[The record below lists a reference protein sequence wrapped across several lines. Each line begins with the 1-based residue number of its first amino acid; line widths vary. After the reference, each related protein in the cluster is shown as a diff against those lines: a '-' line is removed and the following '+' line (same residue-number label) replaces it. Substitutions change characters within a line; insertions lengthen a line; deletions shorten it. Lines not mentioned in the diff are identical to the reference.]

1 MHMDSTTEIIAHFIG
16 VFSQTVED
24 VRLRLDYAKFAA
36 QREAPP
42 ETGDLLDIKLTMT
55 SPYTLGQFAPKVTY
69 SPPSFDIVPTVAI
82 SSLSHQPIPLH
93 MPPGNMTKVFAAP
106 HQHHIPGMSERAIPE
121 YEPIGSLAL
130 YLRQEAHL
138 VDNDML
144 SIGNHGLAMEAVGDP
159 VAALA
164 KLMGAASQLQP
175 LADMDGLH
183 SEADAGDFIQHV
195 TQAVDTLPDAA
206 PAGGTLFVAQGAAT
220 AGIHV
225 NGESVAEAPVLEDLL
240 PARFQPP
247 AAETPE
253 DGDDDAPVPTGV
265 DYSLN
270 SMIELEA
277 GGNLLVNEA
286 VLVNNWYGAPV
297 VAAAGDYVHVNA
309 ISQTN
314 VWSDCDAVSDALGG
328 WQRLTDTPTQAFN
341 VATIETIANPAYGG
355 QAAAGSGFPSY
366 WQVSR
371 IDGDLLIANWI
382 KQVSFV
388 QDNDVTVMSA
398 CGGGTTI
405 TLGDNTVVNIASLA
419 ELGVYYDLIIVGGS
433 IYHGNIISQTNILLD
448 DDLVGTVG
456 DFRTS
461 GEASLSTGGNLL
473 WNQASIT
480 QYGTMSFEGL
490 PPSFKAAAD
499 KLASGPADAP
509 DDLLHHEAFGGLA
522 GLKVLYISGDVIDLQ
537 YISQTNILGDADQ
550 VALAMD
556 QAGAYADADWTISTG
571 TNALINHAHIVD
583 GGVDSTVYAGG
594 NVYSDELLI
603 QAELISN
610 DSGLYM
616 QDATALVN
624 EAVVFLSDDLLAP
637 DAADDGAPVHDGG
650 APGVGSADVMQTM
663 LS

>member
-24 VRLRLDYAKFAA
+24 VRLRLDYAKFTA

-42 ETGDLLDIKLTMT
+42 ETPDLLDIKLNMV
-55 SPYTLGQFAPKVTY
+55 SPYTLGQFVAKVTY
-69 SPPSFDIVPTVAI
+69 APPAFDMVSTAIVTPV
-82 SSLSHQPIPLH
+82 SHQPIPLH
-93 MPPGNMTKVFAAP
+93 IPPGNLTKVFGHTP
-106 HQHHIPGMSERAIPE
+106 RHDMPGMGDRVIPE

-130 YLRQEAHL
+130 YLRQEAQL
-138 VDNDML
+138 VDNDVL
-144 SIGNHGLAMEAVGDP
+144 TIGSHGLGVQIAGDP

-164 KLMGAASQLQP
+164 QLVEAASHFQP
-175 LADMDGLH
+175 LAAMESLH
-183 SEADAGDFIQHV
+183 TEADAGDFILHV
-195 TQAVDTLPDAA
+195 TESADTLPDAA
-206 PAGGTLFVAQGAAT
+206 PAGGSLFVAHGEAT

-225 NGESVAEAPVLEDLL
+225 NGESVDEAPVLEDLL
-240 PARFQPP
+240 PAKFRPP
-247 AAETPE
+247 PEETE
-253 DGDDDAPVPTGV
+253 DDTPTPTGV
-265 DYSLN
+265 DHSHN
-270 SMIELEA
+270 SKIELEA

-297 VAAAGDYVHVNA
+297 VATAGNYVHVNA

-328 WQRLTDTPTQAFN
+328 WQTLTSTPTQGFN
-341 VATIETIANPAYGG
+341 VATIETISNPAYGAEPAG
-355 QAAAGSGFPSY
+355 GSGFPSY
-366 WQVSR
+366 WQVAR

-382 KQVSFV
+382 KQISFV

-398 CGGGTTI
+398 SGGGATI
-405 TLGDNTVVNIASLA
+405 TLGGNTVVNIASLA
-419 ELGVYYDLIIVGGS
+419 ELGSYYDLIIVGGS

-448 DDLVGTVG
+448 DDLIATVG
-456 DFRTS
+456 DFQTS
-461 GEASLSTGGNLL
+461 GDASLSTGGNLL

-480 QYGTMSFEGL
+480 QYGTMNFEGL
-490 PPSFKAAAD
+490 PPSFQEAAD

-509 DDLLHHEAFGGLA
+509 SGLLQHDAFGGLT

-556 QAGAYADADWTISTG
+556 QAGAYADADWNISTG
-571 TNALINHAHIVD
+571 ANALVNHAHIVD

-594 NVYSDELLI
+594 HVYSDELLI

-610 DSGLYM
+610 DSSSLYM
-616 QDATALVN
+616 QDANALVS
-624 EAVVFLSDDLLAP
+624 EAVVFLSDDMLTP
-637 DAADDGAPVHDGG
+637 DADDGGPVHDGI
-650 APGVGSADVMQTM
+650 APGAGSADVMQTM

>member
-24 VRLRLDYAKFAA
+24 VRLRLDYAKFTA

-42 ETGDLLDIKLTMT
+42 EAGELPDIKLAMT

-69 SPPSFDIVPTVAI
+69 SPPSFDIVPASVTI
-82 SSLSHQPIPLH
+82 SVPTHQIPVH
-93 MPPGNMTKVFAAP
+93 IPPGNMAGVAGPTRQHDVPAA
-106 HQHHIPGMSERAIPE
+106 GERVIPE
-121 YEPIGSLAL
+121 YEPIGSLAV
-130 YLRQEAHL
+130 YLRQEAQL
-138 VDNDML
+138 VDNDYL
-144 SIGNHGLAMEAVGDP
+144 SIGNHGLAMQSAGDP

-164 KLMGAASQLQP
+164 KLMEDAAQLQP
-175 LADMDGLH
+175 VADMDGLH
-183 SEADAGDFIQHV
+183 SQAGAGDFIQHV
-195 TQAVDTLPDAA
+195 AAAADALPDAA
-206 PAGGTLFVAQGAAT
+206 PEGGSLFVAQGAAT

-225 NGESVAEAPVLEDLL
+225 NGESLNEAPVLEDFL
-240 PARFQPP
+240 PVKFQSP
-247 AAETPE
+247 AEGSSAQTQ
-253 DGDDDAPVPTGV
+253 DDAPVPTGV
-265 DYSLN
+265 DHSLTP
-270 SMIELEA
+270 MIGLEA

-286 VLVNNWYGAPV
+286 VLVNNWHGAPV
-297 VAAAGDYVHVNA
+297 VAAVGDYMHVNA

-355 QAAAGSGFPSY
+355 QADEGSGFPAY
-366 WQVSR
+366 WQVAR
-371 IDGDLLIANWI
+371 IDGDLVIANWI
-382 KQVSFV
+382 RQISFV
-388 QDNDVTVMSA
+388 QDNDVTVMAA

-405 TLGDNTVVNIASLA
+405 TLGDNTAANIASVA
-419 ELGVYYDLIIVGGS
+419 ELGNYYDFIIVGGS
-433 IYHGNIISQTNILLD
+433 VYHGNIISQTNILLD

-456 DFRTS
+456 DFQTA

-480 QYGTMSFEGL
+480 QFGTMSFGGL
-490 PPSFKAAAD
+490 PPSFREAAD

-509 DDLLHHEAFGGLA
+509 ADLLRHEAFSGVG
-522 GLKVLYISGDVIDLQ
+522 GLKVLYVSGNVVDLN

-571 TNALINHAHIVD
+571 TNALVNHAHIVD

-594 NVYSDELLI
+594 SVYSDELLI
-603 QAELISN
+603 QAELISH
-610 DSGLYM
+610 DSGLYT
-616 QDATALVN
+616 QDTNALVS

-637 DAADDGAPVHDGG
+637 DTGDGATAHDGG
-650 APGVGSADVMQTM
+650 VPDIGSADLMQTM

>member
-24 VRLRLDYAKFAA
+24 VRLRLDYAKFTAE
-36 QREAPP
+36 REAPP

-69 SPPSFDIVPTVAI
+69 SPPSFDIVPTVAV
-82 SSLSHQPIPLH
+82 SSVSHQPIPLH
-93 MPPGNMTKVFAAP
+93 IPPGNMTKMFGHP
-106 HQHHIPGMSERAIPE
+106 HQSQMPGTSEWMMPE
-121 YEPIGSLAL
+121 PEPIGSLAL

-138 VDNDML
+138 TDNDML
-144 SIGNHGLAMEAVGDP
+144 TIGNHGLAMQAVGDP

-164 KLMGAASQLQP
+164 NLMEAASQLQP

-183 SEADAGDFIQHV
+183 TEADAGDFIQHV
-195 TQAVDTLPDAA
+195 TEAVNTLPEAA

-225 NGESVAEAPVLEDLL
+225 NGESVDEAPVLEDLL
-240 PARFQPP
+240 PAKFQPP
-247 AAETPE
+247 AEEVESDT
-253 DGDDDAPVPTGV
+253 PVPTGV

-297 VAAAGDYVHVNA
+297 VAAVGDYVHVNA

-328 WQRLTDTPTQAFN
+328 WQTLIDTPTQAYN
-341 VATIETIANPAYGG
+341 VATIETIANPAYGE
-355 QAAAGSGFPSY
+355 AAGGSGFPSH

-371 IDGDLLIANWI
+371 IDGDLVIANWI

-398 CGGGTTI
+398 CGGGTTV
-405 TLGDNTVVNIASLA
+405 TLGDNTILNITSLA
-419 ELGVYYDLIIVGGS
+419 ELGSYYDLIIVGGS
-433 IYHGNIISQTNILLD
+433 VYHGNIISQTNILLD

-456 DFRTS
+456 DFQTS

-490 PPSFKAAAD
+490 PPSFQAAAD

-509 DDLLHHEAFGGLA
+509 DDLLQHEAFSGLA

-594 NVYSDELLI
+594 HVYSDELLI
-603 QAELISN
+603 QAELISH

-637 DAADDGAPVHDGG
+637 DADDGAPVHDGG
-650 APGVGSADVMQTM
+650 VPGVGSADVMQTM